1 MEADQAYDDVSYILA
16 PMSTLRACTASPR
29 SASSPSL
36 ARVSALL
43 IALVLA
49 GALAAL
55 SAPAASA
62 HDLLLSSYPED
73 GETLESAPDELVLS
87 FNNEPLE
94 QGAAVEVTN
103 ADGEVVAEPEPTYAG
118 VDVVFALPDLDPG
131 VYDISWTVVS
141 SDGHRISDD
150 PALSF
155 TVEGSLEEGPA
166 TTEEPTEDAPEP
178 ATETETPTEIETTD
192 ETPGAGPAQ
201 GELLDDEES
210 PGAWRV
216 VGAAAAAAGVVAV
229 VAALIVRIRRQQR
242 GRDGR

>member
-1 MEADQAYDDVSYILA
+1 
-16 PMSTLRACTASPR
+16 MSTLRACTASPR
-29 SASSPSL
+29 SASSSSL

-155 TVEGSLEEGPA
+155 TVEGSLEEGP
-166 TTEEPTEDAPEP
+166 TPTEEPTEDAPEP
-178 ATETETPTEIETTD
+178 ATDTETTD